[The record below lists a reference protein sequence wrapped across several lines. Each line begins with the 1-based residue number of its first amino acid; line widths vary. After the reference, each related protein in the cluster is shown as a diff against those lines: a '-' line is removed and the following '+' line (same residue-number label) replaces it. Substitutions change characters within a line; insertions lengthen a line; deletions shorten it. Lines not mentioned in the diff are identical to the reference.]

1 MEFQEILIDSPLIF
15 AFLSFIIGAIGAILI
30 ISSVLAFRGSETD
43 EIEPNKKAG
52 FVVLGIGAFLLVFSF
67 VSMSHNSNMW
77 DKNDEALVSNI
88 EKKYD
93 VDEVVLSSVD
103 VGVVAEKEK
112 PQNVNVVV
120 DGKTYAFYLSQDKDT
135 WEPTLTNPAIPGGS
149 SETETLSAEDLLR

>member
-15 AFLSFIIGAIGAILI
+15 TLLSFVFGAIGAMLI

-43 EIEPNKKAG
+43 EIEPNKKEG

-120 DGKTYAFYLSQDKDT
+120 DGKTYTFYLSQNKDT

-149 SETETLSAEDLLR
+149 SEIETLSAEDLLR